1 MATTSAVGG
10 GGQVRLHGTDHVLQC
25 APGHS
30 ILAAALAAGLDVP
43 YECASGSC
51 GSCRARLLEGR
62 VVAHWAD
69 APGLGQR
76 DRAKGDRILCCQSL
90 PVGDC
95 RVHLRI
101 GSEPTDPSPQRLQA
115 RVQTLTPLNEDIVH
129 LELETADGSPVA
141 FRPGQFMLFEWP
153 GGIGRRAYSM
163 ANVSEGDGRLS
174 FLIKRKP
181 GGAASAHLFGELEPG
196 DSLVLEGPYGRA
208 WLREPAFPGEPLVL
222 LAGGSGLAPMWSIA
236 QAALLRQPGRPVRLY
251 FGVQRE
257 RDLFWLDEMQRLAAA
272 TAGLKLEI
280 AIAQA
285 EPSAAA
291 GFRTG
296 PVGEVLA
303 ADLPPQVEHGLYMA
317 GPPGLV
323 DHVNA
328 LLVRSGR
335 VRADRVFYDR
345 FV

>member
-1 MATTSAVGG
+1 METTSAVGG
-10 GGQVRLHGTDHVLQC
+10 GGQVRLHGTDHVLRC
-25 APGHS
+25 APGRS

-51 GSCRARLLEGR
+51 GSCRARLLDGQ
-62 VVAHWAD
+62 VVSRWPD
-69 APGLGQR
+69 APGLGVR
-76 DRAKGDRILCCQSL
+76 DRARGDRILCCQSL

-95 RVHLRI
+95 RVQVRI
-101 GSEPTDPSPQRLQA
+101 GNQLTEPAPRRLPV
-115 RVQTLTPLNEDIVH
+115 RVQALTPLNEDVV
-129 LELETADGSPVA
+129 LVELATTDGAPVA

-153 GGIGRRAYSM
+153 DSIGRRAYSM

-181 GGAASAHLFGELEPG
+181 GGAASAHLFGALGPG
-196 DSLVLEGPYGRA
+196 DTLVVEGPYGRA
-208 WLREPAFPGEPLVL
+208 WLREPAFPGERLVL

-236 QAALLRQPGRPVRLY
+236 QAALRSQPGRPVRLY

-257 RDLFWLDEMQRLAAA
+257 RDLFWIDQMQQLSA
-272 TAGLKLEI
+272 TNPGLELVF
-280 AIAQA
+280 AIAEA
-285 EPSAAA
+285 GPSTSAA
-291 GFRTG
+291 FRVG

-303 ADLPPQVEHGLYMA
+303 ADLPPKVAHGLYMA

-323 DHVNA
+323 DQVNA

-335 VRADRVFYDR
+335 VPADRVFYDR